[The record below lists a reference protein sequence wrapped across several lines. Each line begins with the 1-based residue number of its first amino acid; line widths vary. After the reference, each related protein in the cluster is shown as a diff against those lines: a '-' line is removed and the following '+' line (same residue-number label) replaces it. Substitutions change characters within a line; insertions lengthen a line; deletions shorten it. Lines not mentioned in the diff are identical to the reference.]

1 MSDTIKWQE
10 FVVLKSDYENKEA
23 TLEELYEDWKDQK
36 TSIVKPLI
44 ELCFALRTRLEE
56 EKKTSNTAGWV
67 KIPEANLRA
76 IEAENAA
83 LTKKLER
90 TIFLADYFAS
100 QTIPPDPHEEG
111 EGCQDCD
118 YRREIAA
125 LLREFNFIIHNDKKV
140 HFDEKLVCDNCMGI
154 GAYDIMGD
162 VLCKK
167 CFKKL
172 KILDGE

>member
-1 MSDTIKWQE
+1 MGEYINLELSQFHDMIDNRDKKISD
-10 FVVLKSDYENKEA
+10 
-23 TLEELYEDWKDQK
+23 
-36 TSIVKPLI
+36 
-44 ELCFALRTRLEE
+44 LRTRLEE
-56 EKKTSNTAGWV
+56 VEKELVYQKERYELQVLGSSS
-67 KIPEANLRA
+67 
-76 IEAENAA
+76 ENAA

-90 TIFLADYFAS
+90 VIFIADYFAS

-125 LLREFNFIIHNDKKV
+125 LLREFNFIIHNDRKV
-140 HFDEKLVCDNCMGI
+140 NFDEKLVCDNCMRI

-162 VLCKK
+162 VLCIE

-172 KILDGE
+172 KILDRKGR

>member
-1 MSDTIKWQE
+1 MSWCKKHLDE
-10 FVVLKSDYENKEA
+10 YLP
-23 TLEELYEDWKDQK
+23 EEKCPYCQAE
-36 TSIVKPLI
+36 
-44 ELCFALRTRLEE
+44 ALRTRLEE
-56 EKKTSNTAGWV
+56 AERELIYQKERYELQVLGSST
-67 KIPEANLRA
+67 
-76 IEAENAA
+76 ENAA

-140 HFDEKLVCDNCMGI
+140 HFDEKLVCDNCMRI

-162 VLCKK
+162 VLCKE

-172 KILDGE
+172 KILDRKR